1 MVIQMIIIINIGNL
15 MEFIDSNFGNTMG
28 KIFKLKSYNCKKR
41 RCYDEKKEK
50 EKKQDIHYMA
60 HEFMLDYNCGCLF
73 CMV

>member
-1 MVIQMIIIINIGNL
+1 M
-15 MEFIDSNFGNTMG
+15 T
-28 KIFKLKSYNCKKR
+28 K
-41 RCYDEKKEK
+41 K